1 MKICIM
7 VRKGF
12 FKILCMVFYPW
23 IEEQI
28 SKKQKLIMKRN
39 MNEEIEKWLQIKNEL
54 NMKWINEWMNEWK
67 YQLFLPNQFSKGR

>member
-12 FKILCMVFYPW
+12 YKILCMVFYPW

-39 MNEEIEKWLQIKNEL
+39 MNEKIEK
-54 NMKWINEWMNEWK
+54 
-67 YQLFLPNQFSKGR
+67 